1 MLVNWSANAFSDH
14 KCTGVLASVDGLNS
28 LVQVTDDCLAGGGW
42 RYLDL
47 VHFAIGHFDDTMGE
61 IFESDIVC
69 HHDHGDLLPHVEVD
83 EDLHDNVCAAC
94 IQITCWLIEEQN
106 LGLVRDG
113 ASNSH
118 SLLLTTGQ
126 LVREVIHSLFEAD
139 VLQEL
144 AGSVADLLSGKFSL
158 ELHRKLNVFER
169 GERTNQV
176 KGLENEAELVE
187 TN

>member
-1 MLVNWSANAFSDH
+1 
-14 KCTGVLASVDGLNS
+14 
-28 LVQVTDDCLAGGGW
+28 
-42 RYLDL
+42 
-47 VHFAIGHFDDTMGE
+47 MGKV
-61 IFESDIVC
+61 FESDIVR
-69 HHDHGDLLPHVEVD
+69 HHDHGNLLPHVEVD

-158 ELHRKLNVFER
+158 ELHRKFNVFESSK
-169 GERTNQV
+169 RTNQV
-176 KGLENEAELVE
+176 EGLENEAELV
-187 TN
+187 